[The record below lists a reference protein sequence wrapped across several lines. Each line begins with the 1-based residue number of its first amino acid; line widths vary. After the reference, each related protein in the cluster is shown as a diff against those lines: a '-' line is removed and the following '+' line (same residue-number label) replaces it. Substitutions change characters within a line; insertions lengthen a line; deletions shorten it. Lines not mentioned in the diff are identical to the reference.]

1 MFTIIQTAKALTL
14 KMSDFPT
21 NVNLSVV
28 EEITVLDDKIVFMY
42 NDMDTLIQ
50 DLLNL
55 ETSGAEPRL
64 GAFM

>member
-1 MFTIIQTAKALTL
+1 MFTTAKALTL

-28 EEITVLDDKIVFMY
+28 EEITVLDDKIVY

-50 DLLNL
+50 DFLNL

>member
-28 EEITVLDDKIVFMY
+28 EEITVLDDKIVY

-50 DLLNL
+50 DFLNL

>member
-1 MFTIIQTAKALTL
+1 
-14 KMSDFPT
+14 MSDFPT

-28 EEITVLDDKIVFMY
+28 EEITVLDDKIVYMY

-50 DLLNL
+50 DFLNL